1 LNFELSIENSK
12 FKIQNWSAMSTTFRS
27 DRAAEAIRAA
37 VSKALLI
44 EVHDPRLSKVTI
56 THVEVSRDLQNA
68 KIYYTVLGEKEARDD
83 AERAFQSAKPMFR
96 SKIGEEVQL
105 RLVPEIT
112 FRYDGGTDN
121 AMSVEDILNSLPE
134 LKKSDES

>member
-1 LNFELSIENSK
+1 
-12 FKIQNWSAMSTTFRS
+12 MSTTFRS
-27 DRAAEAIRAA
+27 DRAAEAIRAV
-37 VSKALLI
+37 VSKTLLT
-44 EVHDPRLSKVTI
+44 EVQDPRLANVTI

-68 KIYYTVLGEKEARDD
+68 KIYYTVLGEKEDRDN

-96 SKIGEEVQL
+96 SKIGEAVQL
-105 RLVPEIT
+105 RLVPDIT

-134 LKKSDES
+134 LKKNAE

>member
-1 LNFELSIENSK
+1 
-12 FKIQNWSAMSTTFRS
+12 MSTTFRS
-27 DRAAEAIRAA
+27 DRAAEAIRACVA
-37 VSKALLI
+37 AALTTEI
-44 EVHDPRLSKVTI
+44 QDPRLRLVTI

-68 KIYYTVLGEKEARDD
+68 KIYYTVLGDKDARED
-83 AERAFQSAKPMFR
+83 AERGFESAKPFLR

-121 AMSVEDILNSLPE
+121 AMTVEEILNSLPE
-134 LKKSDES
+134 LKKE